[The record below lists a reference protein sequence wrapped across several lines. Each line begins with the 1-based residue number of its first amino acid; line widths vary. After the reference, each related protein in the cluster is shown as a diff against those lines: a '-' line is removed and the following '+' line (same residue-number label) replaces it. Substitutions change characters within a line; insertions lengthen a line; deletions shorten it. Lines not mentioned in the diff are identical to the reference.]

1 MAPLTMAP
9 ITRAIPTKVCRRGPL
24 RGCSPLARIAGRR
37 PPAHYAAAAIAR
49 EHAAAS
55 DWGRHGRTTT
65 SLAAGA
71 GGATGS
77 APCHAGAEW
86 RGERAW
92 SRLRDPRRVIR
103 RRPYNPNPSPITL
116 ALALALALTPNPNP
130 NQVLR

>member
-1 MAPLTMAP
+1 MAPL
-9 ITRAIPTKVCRRGPL
+9 TKVCRRRPL
-24 RGCSPLARIAGRR
+24 RSCGTLARIAGRR
-37 PPAHYAAAAIAR
+37 VRAHYAAAAIAR
-49 EHAAAS
+49 EQAAAI
-55 DWGRHGRTTT
+55 DWGWHGRSATA
-65 SLAAGA
+65 LVAGA